1 MQTKAVFVRE
11 FEVIFDCLMDDL
23 INYGEC
29 CYKAEAGINPI
40 VFSAYCCSKKD
51 GNSRI
56 NFGDDLDP
64 EEVEDI
70 VSSLRKHGITE
81 FTLSPT
87 LAPSD
92 VMSTLAAF
100 RKLGFVVRDMIDI
113 QGFNGATVPA
123 LLVKAV

>member
-11 FEVIFDCLMDDL
+11 FEVIFDCLMEDL

-29 CYKAEAGINPI
+29 RYKAEAGINPI
-40 VFSAYCCSKKD
+40 VFSAYCWSKKD

-64 EEVEDI
+64 EDVADI

-87 LAPSD
+87 LAPAG
-92 VMSTLAAF
+92 VTSTLAAF
-100 RKLGFVVRDMIDI
+100 KKLGFVARDKVNIK
-113 QGFNGATVPA
+113 GFNGKEVPA
-123 LLVKAV
+123 LLVRAV